1 MKTTVYVTRH
11 GETEWNVEKR
21 MQGRKNSALT
31 ENGML
36 QAKQLGDRMKDLP
49 IDAIYS
55 SPSERTLHT
64 AELIKGERDVP
75 ISRMSISM
83 KLTWVYGK
91 DRQSM
96 I

>member
-36 QAKQLGDRMKDLP
+36 QAKQLGDRMKDLS

-55 SPSERTLHT
+55 SPVKEPFIL
-64 AELIKGERDVP
+64 
-75 ISRMSISM
+75 
-83 KLTWVYGK
+83 
-91 DRQSM
+91 QS
-96 I
+96 